1 LGTKELGRKYGILFT
16 VFIFSLILLLIY
28 NLFSLNRDR
37 LDRHEPTK
45 VYFADNMSAAHITLI
60 DQFNRLHQNEIEIIP
75 IDLPFSKFTTN
86 ERKELIARSLRDK
99 DSRIDIFAVDQIWVP
114 RFAKWAEP
122 LAKYFTQKELAT
134 LVPQALT
141 TCYYDQVLV
150 GIPLY
155 IDEGVLYYRSD
166 LLKRVSSDPGFEKR
180 LRNSIGWD
188 ELIRLG
194 KQYSN
199 DQMFYLFQGD
209 NYEGLI
215 CNYFEILLSMGGEVF
230 QDGKIKFNTP
240 VGRQSIQF
248 MADLIYKYQISPKEV
263 YGYNEQE
270 SYVCALR
277 NNAPFFRGWS
287 SFLKDV
293 TLTPADSA
301 KRNLLRMASL
311 PHFEGRP
318 EKSVFGGWDLM
329 ISKNSSNKMEAVK
342 FLEFIISVESQKT
355 LFSISGYPPIRR
367 EVYTDPEILAQYPY
381 LRDIEKRIQTGAHRP
396 MLTDYTKISDILSL
410 HLNNVLKRETTP
422 RQALQEVDAAISTN
436 QYFVK

>member
-1 LGTKELGRKYGILFT
+1 MNWKNLKNKYGLLFT
-16 VFIFSLILLLIY
+16 LFIFSLVLLLIY

-37 LDRHEPTK
+37 LDQREAVK
-45 VYFADNMSAAHITLI
+45 IYFADNMSKAHLTLI
-60 DQFNRLHQNEIEIIP
+60 DRFNRLHKDEIEIVP

-99 DSRIDIFAVDQIWVP
+99 DSRIDIFAVDKIWVP

-134 LVPQALT
+134 IVPQALA
-141 TCYYDQVLV
+141 TCYYNQVLV

-155 IDEGVLYYRSD
+155 IDEGVLYYRID
-166 LLKRVSSDPGFEKR
+166 LLAGISSDPNLPAR
-180 LRNSIGWD
+180 LQSSISWE

-194 KQYSN
+194 QKSGN

-215 CNYFEILLSMGGEVF
+215 CNYFEIFFGLGGEVF
-230 QDGKIKFNTP
+230 QDGKIRFNTP
-240 VGRQSIQF
+240 VGRQSIEF
-248 MADLIYKYQISPKEV
+248 LTDLIHKYRLSPREV
-263 YGYNEQE
+263 VGYNEQE
-270 SYVCALR
+270 SYLCALR

-293 TLTPADSA
+293 TIPPSDSA
-301 KRNLLRMASL
+301 KLALLRMTSL
-311 PHFEGRP
+311 PHFKGHP

-342 FLEFIISVESQKT
+342 FLEFIMSVESQKV
-355 LFSISGYPPIRR
+355 LFLVSGYPPIRR
-367 EVYTDPEILAQYPY
+367 EVYSDPEILARFPY
-381 LRDIEKRIQTGAHRP
+381 LKEIEARIQKGVHRP
-396 MLTDYTKISDILSL
+396 VLIDYTKISDILSL
-410 HLNNVLKRETTP
+410 YLNKVLINEMTP
-422 RQALQEVDAAISTN
+422 DQALQKVDETIAN
-436 QYFVK
+436 NRYFIK